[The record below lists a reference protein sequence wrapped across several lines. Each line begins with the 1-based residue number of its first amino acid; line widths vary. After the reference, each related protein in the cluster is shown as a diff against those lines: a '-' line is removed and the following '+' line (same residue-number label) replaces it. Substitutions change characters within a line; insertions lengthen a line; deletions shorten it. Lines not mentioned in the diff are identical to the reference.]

1 MLLDWNETYK
11 YASLLLK
18 ESKWS
23 RTIYGYQ
30 KSSVLLM
37 VDEELTQE
45 QQEEIDTIMKYA
57 RFSEVKVMT

>member
-1 MLLDWNETYK
+1 MCCSVLLDWSETYK

-37 VDEELTQE
+37 IDEELTSE
-45 QQEEIDTIMKYA
+45 QQKEIDTIMKYV
-57 RFSEVKVMT
+57 R